1 MQDVYCKWGYGILG
15 FTAPPSCC
23 CCDCCCWRSLR
34 FVALN
39 SFRIWHSH
47 YFMFYAA
54 TLLDSFG
61 NPTELARHFYVL
73 SRLHIL
79 CPSAFSEPLMCHW
92 LPPAC
97 LPPCLAAPLL
107 LEIYD
112 PAQLR
117 ILQLWQ
123 FWRRFAISCPAK
135 SSSSFATSSI
145 FPGFITN
152 AFGAALFLLSTL
164 PPRTKG
170 KVSTKFHLLSA
181 AELHSIPVHGHK

>member
-1 MQDVYCKWGYGILG
+1 MSGSQMGCSLKGFYISLTYAHDIGIGGALKGPKGVGPGFYGQ
-15 FTAPPSCC
+15 PSCC
-23 CCDCCCWRSLR
+23 CCCDCWRTLR

-79 CPSAFSEPLMCHW
+79 CPSAFSEPLMC
-92 LPPAC
+92 LCVCAR
-97 LPPCLAAPLL
+97 PLL
-107 LEIYD
+107 LRKIYD

-117 ILQLWQ
+117 ILQL
-123 FWRRFAISCPAK
+123 
-135 SSSSFATSSI
+135 
-145 FPGFITN
+145 
-152 AFGAALFLLSTL
+152 
-164 PPRTKG
+164 
-170 KVSTKFHLLSA
+170 
-181 AELHSIPVHGHK
+181 